1 MQNRCCSQRCQ
12 PAECFAAIHH
22 DLISVLPQPTNELKP
37 SCASGYISIAENGN
51 IWIHTSIQNRSCL
64 LQVVNGGR
72 PTEYF
77 AVICC
82 ELSSVLPNC

>member
-37 SCASGYISIAENGN
+37 SCASGYISIAENGK
-51 IWIHTSIQNRSCL
+51 HLDSYFDSEQKLFAPSGQRRSTNGIFCCDL
-64 LQVVNGGR
+64 L
-72 PTEYF
+72 
-77 AVICC
+77 
-82 ELSSVLPNC
+82 